1 MSEEK
6 MEGLIRGFVEA
17 FAKGDVEK
25 TLSFLAEDAVWVAP
39 EGTFRGKEEIRR
51 LVSWSV
57 QSSPEKTFRDSG
69 IGIMVMGDKAVY
81 EYVFG
86 GVTSAGTRFET
97 PGICVYEF
105 SGEKIQQH
113 RALYDRMSLSKQAAP
128 GWFANKAI
136 SYIVNQ
142 YEKGLR

>member
-1 MSEEK
+1 
-6 MEGLIRGFVEA
+6 
-17 FAKGDVEK
+17 
-25 TLSFLAEDAVWVAP
+25 
-39 EGTFRGKEEIRR
+39 
-51 LVSWSV
+51 
-57 QSSPEKTFRDSG
+57 
-69 IGIMVMGDKAVY
+69 MVMGNRAVY

-105 SGEKIQQH
+105 SGGKIQQH
-113 RALYDRMSLSKQAAP
+113 RALYDRMSLAKQAAP

-142 YEKGLR
+142 YEKGLH